1 MLLVGHVKH
10 SSKYF
15 QTYFKCRFS
24 NLATCNFAPFQ
35 PTRAQP
41 GAYNLTACSLQT
53 FFAQP
58 AACSPA
64 ALQPAALQPAPCSL
78 HPCTADPEITSTRS
92 LADCSLATLHPA
104 TCSLATFSLQRATC
118 SLYHC
123 KLQPRRACKF
133 EGLWSRR
140 PPTTRWPSQER
151 NASQVT
157 TPCGLTP
164 SHSWAPP
171 NRKHKWHT
179 ILSVKQSSLFFVMY
193 APVTCHTWFDPFD
206 GYTRVSCLC
215 RVTPLTC
222 PWGLTYCNETCRA
235 SCVAVRA
242 DVVTGPPLVYAR
254 EIERF
259 LFAVCLLYLGAIYSM
274 HDFWLTRYLR
284 HLSSSVP

>member
-10 SSKYF
+10 NSKYF

-53 FFAQP
+53 SIPQ
-58 AACSPA
+58 
-64 ALQPAALQPAPCSL
+64 
-78 HPCTADPEITSTRS
+78 
-92 LADCSLATLHPA
+92 PA
-104 TCSLATFSLQRATC
+104 TCSLAAFNLQRATC

-222 PWGLTYCNETCRA
+222 PWGLTYCNQTCRA

-242 DVVTGPPLVYAR
+242 DVVTGPPLMYAR

-284 HLSSSVP
+284 HLSSSVPSPFCNTVC